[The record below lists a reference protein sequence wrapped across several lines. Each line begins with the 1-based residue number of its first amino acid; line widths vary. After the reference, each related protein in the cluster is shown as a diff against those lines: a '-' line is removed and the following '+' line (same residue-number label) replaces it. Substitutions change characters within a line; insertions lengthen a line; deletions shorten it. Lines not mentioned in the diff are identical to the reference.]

1 MYAVIFDVDGV
12 LVDSEGMSCGAW
24 LPVLERR
31 GLEVRL
37 AEIQDFIGRSD
48 RAVLDHFRQLY
59 PAADLGDGLIDEKE
73 QEFFEAARGRLRAF
87 PGLKRVLRRLE
98 AGAVPM
104 AVASSGRHRKIR
116 FSLKTAGLEG
126 FFDAVCS
133 ASDVARGK
141 PAPDLFLRA
150 AGLLGAEPGTC
161 SVVEDSVPGIA
172 AAKAAGMKALG
183 FTSSHPAG
191 VLLDAGADAVFSR
204 YGELP
209 DLLPGES

>member
-24 LPVLERR
+24 LPVLGRR
-31 GLEVRL
+31 GIAVRL
-37 AEIQDFIGRSD
+37 AEIEDFIGRSD
-48 RAVLDHFRQLY
+48 RAVLDHFRRLY
-59 PAADLGDGLIDEKE
+59 PAVDLGDHLIEEKE
-73 QEFFEAARGRLRAF
+73 QEFFAAARGRLRAF

-98 AGAVPM
+98 SGGVPV

-126 FFDAVCS
+126 FFGVVCS

-141 PAPDLFLRA
+141 PAPDLFLRT

-183 FTSSHPAG
+183 FTSSHPAE
-191 VLLDAGADAVFSR
+191 VLLDAGADTVFSR
-204 YGELP
+204 YEELP
-209 DLLPGES
+209 DLLELRS

>member
-1 MYAVIFDVDGV
+1 MFAVIFDVDGV

-24 LPVLERR
+24 LPVLGRR
-31 GLEVRL
+31 GIAVRL
-37 AEIQDFIGRSD
+37 ADIENFIGQSD
-48 RAVLDHFRQLY
+48 RAVLDHFRRLY
-59 PAADLGDGLIDEKE
+59 PAADLGDHLIDEKE

-87 PGLKRVLRRLE
+87 PGLKPVLRKLE
-98 AGAVPM
+98 SGAVPL

-116 FSLKTAGLEG
+116 FSLRTAGLEG
-126 FFDAVCS
+126 FFDVVCS

-150 AGLLGAEPGTC
+150 AGLLGVEPGTC

-172 AAKAAGMKALG
+172 AAKAAGMQALG

-204 YGELP
+204 YDELP
-209 DLLPGES
+209 ALLPGES

>member
-1 MYAVIFDVDGV
+1 MYAVIFDMDGV

-31 GLEVRL
+31 GIEVRL
-37 AEIQDFIGRSD
+37 AEIEDFIGQSD
-48 RAVLDHFRQLY
+48 RAVLDHFRRLY
-59 PAADLGDGLIDEKE
+59 PGADLGDGLIDEKE
-73 QEFFEAARGRLRAF
+73 QKFFAAARGRLRPF

-98 AGAVPM
+98 SGGVPM
-104 AVASSGRHRKIR
+104 AVASSGRHRKIS

-126 FFDAVCS
+126 FFDVVCS
-133 ASDVARGK
+133 ASDVPRGK

-150 AGLLGAEPGTC
+150 ARLLEAEPGIC

-183 FTSSHPAG
+183 FTSSHPAD
-191 VLLDAGADAVFSR
+191 VLHNAGADAVFSR
-204 YGELP
+204 YEELP
-209 DLLPGES
+209 ALLPGEG

>member
-1 MYAVIFDVDGV
+1 MYPVIFDMDGV

-37 AEIQDFIGRSD
+37 AEIEDFIGRSD
-48 RAVLDHFRQLY
+48 HAVLDHFRRLY

-73 QEFFEAARGRLRAF
+73 QGFFAAAHGRLEAF
-87 PGLKRVLRRLE
+87 PGLKRVLRDLE
-98 AGAVPM
+98 GGAVPM

-126 FFDAVCS
+126 YFGVVCS

-141 PAPDLFLRA
+141 PAPDLFLHA
-150 AGLLGAEPGTC
+150 AGLLGAEPGIC

-183 FTSSHPAG
+183 FTSSHPAE

-204 YGELP
+204 YDELP
-209 DLLPGES
+209 ALLPGES

>member
-24 LPVLERR
+24 LPVLRRR
-31 GLEVRL
+31 GIAVRL
-37 AEIQDFIGRSD
+37 ADIEGFIGQSD
-48 RAVLDHFRQLY
+48 GAVLDYFRERH
-59 PAADLGDGLIDEKE
+59 PEIDPGDGLIDEKE
-73 QEFFEAARGRLRAF
+73 QEFFAAARGRLRSF

-116 FSLKTAGLEG
+116 FSLRTAGLEG
-126 FFDAVCS
+126 FFDVVCS

-141 PAPDLFLRA
+141 PAPDLFLHA
-150 AGLLGAEPGTC
+150 AGLLRAEPGNC

-183 FTSSHPAG
+183 FTSSHPAA
-191 VLLDAGADAVFSR
+191 VLLDAGADAVFSH
-204 YGELP
+204 YDELP
-209 DLLPGES
+209 ALLPGES

>member
-37 AEIQDFIGRSD
+37 AEIEDFIGRSD
-48 RAVLDHFRQLY
+48 RAVLDHFRQLH

-87 PGLKRVLRRLE
+87 PGLKRVLRGLE

-133 ASDVARGK
+133 ASDVALGK

-161 SVVEDSVPGIA
+161 TVVEDSVPGIA

-183 FTSSHPAG
+183 FTSFHPAG
-191 VLLDAGADAVFSR
+191 VLLDAGADAAFSR
-204 YGELP
+204 YDQLP
-209 DLLPGES
+209 ALLPGES

>member
-37 AEIQDFIGRSD
+37 AEIENFIGRSD

-59 PAADLGDGLIDEKE
+59 PAADLGDGQIDEKE
-73 QEFFEAARGRLRAF
+73 QEFFAAARGRLRAF
-87 PGLKRVLRRLE
+87 PGLKQVLRRLQS
-98 AGAVPM
+98 GAVPM

-126 FFDAVCS
+126 FFDVVCS

-150 AGLLGAEPGTC
+150 AGLLGAEPGIC

-209 DLLPGES
+209 DLLPGEG

>member
-37 AEIQDFIGRSD
+37 AEIEDFIGRSD
-48 RAVLDHFRQLY
+48 RAVLDHFRRLY

-161 SVVEDSVPGIA
+161 NVVEDSVPGIA

-191 VLLDAGADAVFSR
+191 VLLDAGADVAFSR
-204 YGELP
+204 YDQLP
-209 DLLPGES
+209 VTK